1 MRGVLLALL
10 LLTAAAPV
18 AGEPLTYRGEE
29 TLYQD
34 TVWAGEV
41 LIDGI
46 LTVAAGTTLEIRP
59 GTTVRFT
66 RFDSNGDGIGEHEI
80 FIQGILLAVGTA
92 AAPIHFTSA
101 AAVPVPGD
109 WGALNMMASE
119 ADNRLEHCV
128 VEYAYRGFHAHF
140 ARGRLENSQFSHN
153 VRGLQFQE
161 STVVIEG
168 CRVVDNL
175 NGIQFR
181 DSAVRL
187 VDSLVADNYWGV
199 RGVYSDIRL
208 AGCRIERNLVN
219 GVNLRDSS
227 LQAGGNRVAA
237 NRKGLYLQRS
247 RGTVAGNDLL
257 DNSEHGIFLEES
269 DCQVEGNRIAG
280 NGRAGVKWV
289 NSNGRLTGN
298 DLAGNGEYAL
308 VNDGAGPADARGNW
322 WGSDDLSLIA
332 VAVRDGADRG
342 GVGPVDV
349 GEPLVAPPLLPAR

>member
-10 LLTAAAPV
+10 LLTAAASV
-18 AGEPLTYRGEE
+18 AAEPLTYRGEE

-41 LIDGI
+41 LVDGI

-66 RFDSNGDGIGEHEI
+66 RLDSNGDGIGEHEI
-80 FIQGILLAVGTA
+80 FIQGVLLALGTA
-92 AAPIHFTSA
+92 SAPIRFTSA
-101 AAVPVPGD
+101 AAAPVPGD

-140 ARGRLENSQFSHN
+140 ARTRLENSEFSRN

-161 STVVIEG
+161 STVAIEG

-181 DSAVRL
+181 DSAVQL

-199 RGVYSDIRL
+199 RGVYSDVRL

-227 LQAGGNRVAA
+227 LQASGNRVAA

-247 RGTVAGNDLL
+247 RGVVAGSDLL
-257 DNSEHGIFLEES
+257 DNSEHGILLEES
-269 DCQVEGNRIAG
+269 DCRVEGNRIAG

-289 NSNGRLTGN
+289 NSSGRLAGN
-298 DLAGNGEYAL
+298 DLADNGEYAL
-308 VNDGAGPADARGNW
+308 VNDGAAPVDARGNW
-322 WGSDDLSLIA
+322 WGSGETSLIA
-332 VAVRDGADRG
+332 AAVRDGADRG
-342 GVGPVDV
+342 GAGPVDA
-349 GEPLVAPPLLPAR
+349 GEPLVAAPLLPAR

>member
-10 LLTAAAPV
+10 LLTSAASV
-18 AGEPLTYRGEE
+18 AAEPLTYRGEE

-34 TVWAGEV
+34 TVWSGEV
-41 LIDGI
+41 LLDGI
-46 LTVAAGTTLEIRP
+46 LTVAPGTTLEIRP

-80 FIQGILLAVGTA
+80 FIQGILLAAGTA
-92 AAPIHFTSA
+92 SAPIRFTSA
-101 AAVPVPGD
+101 AAAPAPGD

-140 ARGRLENSQFSHN
+140 ARGHLENSRFSHN

-161 STVVIEG
+161 SSVTIES
-168 CRVVDNL
+168 CRIVDNL

-181 DSAVRL
+181 DSAVQL

-227 LQAGGNRVAA
+227 LQASGNRVAA

-247 RGTVAGNDLL
+247 RGVVTGNELL

-269 DCQVEGNRIAG
+269 DCQVEGNRITG
-280 NGRAGVKWV
+280 NGRAGVKWL

-308 VNDGAGPADARGNW
+308 ANDGAGPADARGNW
-322 WGSDDLSLIA
+322 WGGGDLSLIA

-342 GVGPVDV
+342 GAGPVDT
-349 GEPLVAPPLLPAR
+349 GAPLGAPPLIPMR